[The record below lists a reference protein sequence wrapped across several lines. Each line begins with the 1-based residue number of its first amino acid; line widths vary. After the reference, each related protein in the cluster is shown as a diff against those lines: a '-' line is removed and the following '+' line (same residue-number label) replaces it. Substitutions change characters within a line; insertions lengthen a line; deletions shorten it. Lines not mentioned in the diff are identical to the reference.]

1 MNHARFMFFSNKSFL
16 LQLLAA
22 VALTVTYSC
31 KSIEVPVLPEME
43 PVPETFLDI
52 ADSSSIGDISW
63 EAFFNDP
70 NLVQLI
76 EAGLENNLDLRMA
89 LERIEITRT
98 QFRISKGAIYP
109 TMDGI
114 VRYRS
119 GDIRPNL
126 LGGTINGDRNVVNR
140 LENNFIGFQ
149 STWEIDVWGKLRDRK
164 EASFEQ
170 FLATENGRHVVV
182 TNMVAEIAK
191 LYYELLGMDI
201 ELETIE
207 RNIEFQE
214 MALELIKIQ
223 KMAGRATELAVQQF
237 SAQLLSTKSL
247 AIEKRQEIIET
258 ENNLNFILGRF
269 PAPISRASSLLEIKL
284 PYAMDVGLPSDML
297 LRRPDIQQA
306 EHELR
311 AANYN
316 VEAARKEFL
325 PSFSFT
331 PYVGLNDRSLPAAF
345 EMPGG
350 LTIGL
355 LGGLTA
361 PIFAQNRIQAGF
373 DREIASNKIALYNYQ
388 QRILDGYR
396 EVMNQLQRIE
406 NLRTVYSLRDE
417 ETAVLL
423 NAVSTSNELFRGG
436 YATYLEVITAQ
447 SRVLEAELSKTN
459 TRIEMFLTVVDL
471 YRALGGGWK

>member
-1 MNHARFMFFSNKSFL
+1 MFLKNKLFVRL
-16 LQLLAA
+16 A
-22 VALTVTYSC
+22 VAAWAMLTLYAC
-31 KSIEVPVLPEME
+31 KSIDVPVLPEME
-43 PVPETFLDI
+43 PVPDAFLDI
-52 ADSSSIGDISW
+52 TDSSSIGDISW
-63 EAFFNDP
+63 EEFFNDP
-70 NLVQLI
+70 NLVYLI
-76 EAGLENNLDLRMA
+76 EEGLENNLDLLTA
-89 LERIEITRT
+89 LERIEIARARF
-98 QFRISKGAIYP
+98 QISKGAIYP

-126 LGGTINGDRNVVNR
+126 LGSTINGDRNVVNR

-164 EASFEQ
+164 EANFEE
-170 FLATENGRHVVV
+170 FLATEKGRHLLI
-182 TNMVAEIAK
+182 TNMVAETAK
-191 LYYELLGMDI
+191 FYYELLGMDI

-223 KMAGRATELAVQQF
+223 KLAGRATELAVQQF

-247 AIEKRQEIIET
+247 AFEKRQEIIET
-258 ENNLNFILGRF
+258 ENYLNFILGRF
-269 PAPISRASSLLEIKL
+269 PQPISRASSLLEIKL
-284 PYAMDVGLPSDML
+284 PYGMEVGIPSDML

-311 AANYN
+311 AANFN
-316 VEAARKEFL
+316 VEAARKEFF
-325 PSFSFT
+325 PSFSLT
-331 PYVGLNDRSLPAAF
+331 PYAGLNDRSLPAALK
-345 EMPGG
+345 MPGG

-361 PIFAQNRIQAGF
+361 PIFAQNRIQGDF
-373 DREIASNKIALYNYQ
+373 DQAIATNKIALYNYQ
-388 QRILDGYR
+388 QRILEGFQ
-396 EVMNQLQRIE
+396 EVSSKLQRLD
-406 NLRTVYSLRDE
+406 NLRSVYSLRDE

-436 YATYLEVITAQ
+436 YASYLEVITAQ

>member
-1 MNHARFMFFSNKSFL
+1 MFLHNKPYTR
-16 LQLLAA
+16 LAIITC
-22 VALTVTYSC
+22 ALALVYSC
-31 KSIEVPVLPEME
+31 KSIEVPTLPEME
-43 PVPETFLDI
+43 PLPDAFLD
-52 ADSSSIGDISW
+52 ATDSSSIGDISW

-76 EAGLENNLDLRMA
+76 DEGLENNLDLRIAM
-89 LERIEITRT
+89 ERIEIART
-98 QFRISKGAIYP
+98 QFRLSKGAIYP

-164 EASFEQ
+164 EASFEE
-170 FLATENGRHVVV
+170 FLATEKGRHLVV
-182 TNMVAEIAK
+182 TNLVAEISK

-247 AIEKRQEIIET
+247 SIEKQQEILET
-258 ENNLNFILGRF
+258 ENYLNFILGRF
-269 PAPISRASSLLEIKL
+269 PQPIARASSLLEIKL
-284 PYAMDVGLPSDML
+284 PYAMDVGFPSDML

-311 AANYN
+311 AANFN

-331 PYVGLNDRSLPAAF
+331 PYVGLNDRSLPAALK
-345 EMPGG
+345 MPGG

-361 PIFAQNRIQAGF
+361 PIFAQNKIQEGF
-373 DREIASNKIALYNYQ
+373 DRAVASNKIALFNYQ
-388 QRILDGYR
+388 QRILEGYQ
-396 EVMNQLQRIE
+396 EVMNKLQRIQ

>member
-1 MNHARFMFFSNKSFL
+1 MFLRNQYYL
-16 LQLLAA
+16 RLIAA
-22 VALTVTYSC
+22 TCALSLVYAC
-31 KSIEVPVLPEME
+31 KSIEVPQLPEME
-43 PVPETFLDI
+43 PLPETFLDI
-52 ADSSSIGDISW
+52 TDSSSIGDISW
-63 EAFFNDP
+63 EEFFNDP
-70 NLVQLI
+70 HLVYLI
-76 EAGLENNLDLRMA
+76 EEGLENNLDLLTA
-89 LERIEITRT
+89 LERIEIART

-164 EASFEQ
+164 EANFEA
-170 FLATENGRHVVV
+170 FLATEKGRHLLV
-182 TNMVAEIAK
+182 TNIVAEIAK

-247 AIEKRQEIIET
+247 AFEKRQEIIET
-258 ENNLNFILGRF
+258 ENYLNFMLGRF
-269 PAPISRASSLLEIKL
+269 PQPITRASSLLEIKL
-284 PYAMDVGLPSDML
+284 PYGMEVGIPSDML

-316 VEAARKEFL
+316 VEAARKEFF

-331 PYVGLNDRSLPAAF
+331 PYVGLNDRSLPAALK
-345 EMPGG
+345 MPGG

-373 DREIASNKIALYNYQ
+373 DQAIASNNMALYNYQ

-396 EVMNQLQRIE
+396 EVMNKLQRID
-406 NLRTVYSLRDE
+406 NLRNVYSLRDE

-447 SRVLEAELSKTN
+447 SRVLEAELNKTN
-459 TRIEMFLTVVDL
+459 TRIQMFLTVVDL
-471 YRALGGGWK
+471 YRALGGGWN